1 MKPVLINGEL
11 WKVERVS
18 PDSPFLVDR
27 TGISKI
33 ATTDPG
39 TRVIYISDDVT
50 APLLDKVLLH
60 EVAHAITV
68 SHGLL
73 DSLRNSIPDSM
84 WIPVEEWSASLV
96 ERHAVEAAILSS
108 KILGRPI
115 CILGFCL
122 ESN

>member
-1 MKPVLINGEL
+1 MNPVLINGEL
-11 WKVERVS
+11 WNIERVS
-18 PDSPFLVDR
+18 PGSPFLIDR
-27 TGISKI
+27 TGNQRL
-33 ATTDPG
+33 ATTDPLD
-39 TRVIYISDDVT
+39 RKIYISSDLKP
-50 APLLDKVLLH
+50 PLLDKVMLH